1 MAEYI
6 DKQAFLERMKK
17 ADRYFMVK
25 FDIESFPA
33 AEVEQVR
40 HGQWEGTAD
49 GYADGELVYDMWNC
63 SECGFDADGA
73 EEKPEWKFCPNCGA
87 WMDGWMEVL
96 TMTDYCNSFC
106 NRAKKT
112 HIQWTSATFGTRK
125 L

>member
-6 DKQAFLERMKK
+6 EREAVIRELRDVYEREFPTADGAFDLFANRIVPRVIKN
-17 ADRYFMVK
+17 
-25 FDIESFPA
+25 IPA

-87 WMDGWMEVL
+87 WMDGGADNGE
-96 TMTDYCNSFC
+96 TAD
-106 NRAKKT
+106 
-112 HIQWTSATFGTRK
+112 
-125 L
+125 